1 MIKYFLIMTAVAI
14 LVAYF
19 YNLLEK
25 YLGDTWLT
33 VGFFAVVLILLRV
46 GLYLYRRSK
55 GIKDNYLDE

>member
-14 LVAYF
+14 PVAYF

-25 YLGDTWLT
+25 YLGDTWMT
-33 VGFFAVVLILLRV
+33 VGVFAVVLIFLRV

-55 GIKDNYLDE
+55 GIKDNYLNE

>member
-25 YLGDTWLT
+25 YFGDTWLT
-33 VGFFAVVLILLRV
+33 VGVFAVVLIFLRG
-46 GLYLYRRSK
+46 GLYLYRRFK

>member
-14 LVAYF
+14 PVAYF

-25 YLGDTWLT
+25 YFGDTWMT
-33 VGFFAVVLILLRV
+33 VGVFAVVLIFLRV

-55 GIKDNYLDE
+55 RIKDNYLNE

>member
-14 LVAYF
+14 PVAYF

-25 YLGDTWLT
+25 YFGDTWMT
-33 VGFFAVVLILLRV
+33 VGVFAVVLIFLRV
-46 GLYLYRRSK
+46 GLYLYRRTK